1 MKTQVSC
8 ISLAT
13 CSEAVACAATPP
25 GKTHKISTKNVL
37 QESEI
42 TCDYKKTK
50 LMFRKNHSSGT
61 NKISQPDGQES
72 SFYKLWN
79 PSGTPKSNSTQ
90 GDPSEGLV
98 QAEDAHRLVPRGSP
112 WRCHPSPW
120 CTVSLPVKGIDTETG
135 GEKKY
140 KKSS

>member
-1 MKTQVSC
+1 M
-8 ISLAT
+8 
-13 CSEAVACAATPP
+13 
-25 GKTHKISTKNVL
+25 
-37 QESEI
+37 
-42 TCDYKKTK
+42 D
-50 LMFRKNHSSGT
+50 SSGT

-79 PSGTPKSNSTQ
+79 PSGTHKSNSTQ
-90 GDPSEGLV
+90 GDPSEGPV